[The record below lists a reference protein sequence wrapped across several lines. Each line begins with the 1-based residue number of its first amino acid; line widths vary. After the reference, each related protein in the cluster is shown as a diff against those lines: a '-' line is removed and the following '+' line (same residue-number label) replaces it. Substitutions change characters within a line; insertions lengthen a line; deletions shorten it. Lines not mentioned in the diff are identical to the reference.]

1 MPEVSDGSPQ
11 RDVNSVARL
20 NREARDLLESGFQR
34 LWVEGEISNLARPAS
49 GHLYFTLKDARAQVS
64 CTPFRNYF

>member
-1 MPEVSDGSPQ
+1 MSDVPEGSPQ
-11 RDVNSVARL
+11 RDVYSVARL

-49 GHLYFTLKDARAQVS
+49 GHLEEDQ
-64 CTPFRNYF
+64 